1 MPKLGME
8 PIRRDALVKATI
20 AEVGVTGSLDVTVA
34 RIARR
39 AGVSP
44 GLAHHYFGGKDDLLF
59 AAMRHILGLYG
70 ASVRAELARART
82 PRDRLAGII
91 RASFGPDNFEPE
103 VIAAWLS
110 FYVHAQSDPG
120 ARRLLGIYQARL
132 GSNLTSALLQARS
145 GELTSQETVLLLQ
158 DLTDE
163 LRHIA
168 RSSSRDER
176 NLNQILAELR
186 QRVQHRLGHG
196 GIALAWDVDPQLPV
210 LANGEAGQHVR
221 AILSEAIA
229 NVVKHARASRISLSA
244 REDNKR
250 VEIELSDN
258 GVGFDPAAVET
269 GRGLPGM
276 RQRAQA
282 IGGALNLESRPA
294 GGSRWRLSLP
304 ALRA

>member
-1 MPKLGME
+1 RREGFALLLSLVILLALGSHTLENLTNQTNPDSFYSFPLGTLVLYLTFTYVMG
-8 PIRRDALVKATI
+8 RR
-20 AEVGVTGSLDVTVA
+20 TVA
-34 RIARR
+34 ALSTAEHHEQALREQLDEQERR
-39 AGVSP
+39 
-44 GLAHHYFGGKDDLLF
+44 
-59 AAMRHILGLYG
+59 
-70 ASVRAELARART
+70 LARQHELLQKLEVEK
-82 PRDRLAGII
+82 RLNTQHETIMQ
-91 RASFGPDNFEPE
+91 D
-103 VIAAWLS
+103 L
-110 FYVHAQSDPG
+110 HD
-120 ARRLLGIYQARL
+120 RL

-196 GIALAWDVDPQLPV
+196 GITLDWDVDPQLPV

-282 IGGALNLESRPA
+282 IGGALSLESRPA